1 MAHNGC
7 TRFHGLITVS
17 TDKSQDTYE
26 NVDLATF
33 NALERCGF
41 LYTIGM
47 NKQEID
53 IDTLACKFPTGTSK
67 NLVNT
72 LGRRHS
78 ENYKMKKYDAQP
90 HDTFSLCY
98 VIVHGTYENCG
109 IEEARLRFMKALH
122 DLAFRCDEL
131 HLIDIAINLNWDSF
145 EFIERKTCFI
155 NSLEMEV
162 NLEVD

>member
-1 MAHNGC
+1 MAHNGR
-7 TRFHGLITVS
+7 TRFHGLITVA
-17 TDKSQDTYE
+17 TNKSQDTYE
-26 NVDLATF
+26 NVDLATAD
-33 NALERCGF
+33 ALERCGF
-41 LYTIGM
+41 LYTISM

-72 LGRRHS
+72 LGRRPS
-78 ENYKMKKYDAQP
+78 ENYKMKKYEVQP

-98 VIVHGTYENCG
+98 VIIHGAYENCS
-109 IEEARLRFMKALH
+109 IEAAKLRFMKALH
-122 DLAFRCDEL
+122 DLAFHCDEL

-145 EFIERKTCFI
+145 EFIDQKTCFI
-155 NSLEMEV
+155 NSLEMET